1 MMKGAYSSEGEGDNA
16 SAAWAHAWLPH
27 HCKGRSKFKLKCD
40 REILH
45 SMYKVIYAHTTSHIH
60 YTVLYLEQES

>member
-1 MMKGAYSSEGEGDNA
+1 MMKGAHCSEGEGDNA

-27 HCKGRSKFKLKCD
+27 HCKERSKFKLKVG

-45 SMYKVIYAHTTSHIH
+45 SMYKVIKYLCPHNLAHTT
-60 YTVLYLEQES
+60 L